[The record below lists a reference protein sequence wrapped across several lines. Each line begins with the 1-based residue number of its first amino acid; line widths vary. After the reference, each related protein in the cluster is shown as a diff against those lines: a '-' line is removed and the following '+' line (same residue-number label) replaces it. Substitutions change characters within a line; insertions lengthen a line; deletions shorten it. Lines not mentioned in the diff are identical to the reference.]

1 MIRNLANRQHNG
13 RNGVRLLQFFALLA
27 LFVPCAVQAGPGG
40 DGHTHGEDTSSTPT
54 AASPRV
60 AMPGENYDVVAIY
73 KKSRL
78 TFYVDRLSDNSP
90 VVDAELDVTADN
102 VTATAERLPD
112 GTYAATWAK
121 FVSGG
126 VHELVVSIRA
136 KEGDDLVAGTLEIS
150 VPETKPP
157 STVPH
162 SLDRIRDL
170 VGLAGR
176 AVPPWTAV
184 GLAVVFVGGLLGGF
198 LLRALMSRSRSKN
211 VTAIFLMISFV
222 CADWSAA
229 FAGPAGD
236 GHTHG
241 DEQSP

>member
-78 TFYVDRLSDNSP
+78 IFYVDRLSDNSP

-112 GTYAATWAK
+112 GTYAIA
-121 FVSGG
+121 
-126 VHELVVSIRA
+126 
-136 KEGDDLVAGTLEIS
+136 GDELVAGTLEIP
-150 VPETKPP
+150 VPEAKPP
-157 STVPH
+157 PTASHT
-162 SLDRIRDL
+162 LDGIRDL
-170 VGLAGR
+170 VGRAGR
-176 AVPPWTAV
+176 AVPLWYAG
-184 GLAVVFVGGLLGGF
+184 GLALVFAGGLLAG
-198 LLRALMSRSRSKN
+198 LLMRGLTSRSRSKPA
-211 VTAIFLMISFV
+211 TAIFLII
-222 CADWSAA
+222 
-229 FAGPAGD
+229 
-236 GHTHG
+236 
-241 DEQSP
+241 